1 MTKASPYQRH
11 LKAKAS
17 PKLKSLETVRNP
29 YADREYE
36 IRFEIPEFNCVC
48 PKTGLPD
55 FATIRIWYWPGDEI
69 VELKS
74 LKLYIN
80 SFRNVGIFHEAV
92 ANRIL
97 DDLVATA
104 SPKKARLEADFN
116 VRGGIHTVV
125 EARYR
130 WDD

>member
-1 MTKASPYQRH
+1 MPKRSAYQRH
-11 LKAKAS
+11 LSRSAA
-17 PKLKSLETVRNP
+17 PKLKALECVRNP
-29 YADREYE
+29 YPGRDYE

-55 FATIRIWYWPGDEI
+55 FATIRIWYWPDQDI
-69 VELKS
+69 VELKA

-80 SFRNVGIFHEAV
+80 SFRNIGIFHEAV

-97 DDLVATA
+97 DDLVKVAA
-104 SPKKARLEADFN
+104 PKKARLEADFN

-125 EARYR
+125 ETRFN
-130 WDD
+130 W